1 MKRSTILEAFRKD
14 DLAKY
19 KAILQNSPG
28 TGLNKDIHKSRLENK
43 QLILPNRFN
52 NDSICYQRTS
62 LFTPKITSS
71 AINENRLDR
80 QPKYRIDCRTP
91 NAIQGKI
98 FSKLYQHLM
107 IVIFVPIQ
115 DILSYSYDIIFQL

>member
-71 AINENRLDR
+71 AINENQLDR
-80 QPKYRIDCRTP
+80 QPAFAIDNQT
-91 NAIQGKI
+91 NI
-98 FSKLYQHLM
+98 
-107 IVIFVPIQ
+107 
-115 DILSYSYDIIFQL
+115 DISTESCDQ